1 MHLCDYSIMSPKFDW
16 FWLSKCNPFLYIAGS
31 NIHRNQSQQ
40 SKQMPTS
47 ISGYSICATQG
58 DSVDEELNGDNSNEA
73 RNNNNYVQDQLTAFT
88 NSARQHQK
96 LRQSVI
102 YSEKHDTT
110 QFPLNQSQTTSTS
123 GSNSRAGMATSAS
136 NYSMSSGINLM
147 IIYVWFNYLPK
158 LGIAICSFYIF
169 FVMRKIVQICHTTT
183 HLLQNVTKP
192 S

>member
-1 MHLCDYSIMSPKFDW
+1 MDLRDYCIKRNTDID
-16 FWLSKCNPFLYIAGS
+16 FWLYLYKSFLYIAGS

-58 DSVDEELNGDNSNEA
+58 DSIDEELNGDTSNEA

-88 NSARQHQK
+88 NSARQQQK

-136 NYSMSSGINLM
+136 NYSMSSGINLV
-147 IIYVWFNYLPK
+147 II
-158 LGIAICSFYIF
+158 
-169 FVMRKIVQICHTTT
+169 
-183 HLLQNVTKP
+183 
-192 S
+192 

>member
-1 MHLCDYSIMSPKFDW
+1 MH
-16 FWLSKCNPFLYIAGS
+16 FWLSLCQSFLYIAGS

-58 DSVDEELNGDNSNEA
+58 DLIDEELNGDTSNEA

-88 NSARQHQK
+88 NSARQQQK

-102 YSEKHDTT
+102 YNEKHDTT

-136 NYSMSSGINLM
+136 NYSMSSGINL
-147 IIYVWFNYLPK
+147 V
-158 LGIAICSFYIF
+158 
-169 FVMRKIVQICHTTT
+169 KI
-183 HLLQNVTKP
+183 
-192 S
+192 

>member
-1 MHLCDYSIMSPKFDW
+1 
-16 FWLSKCNPFLYIAGS
+16 
-31 NIHRNQSQQ
+31 
-40 SKQMPTS
+40 MPTS

-58 DSVDEELNGDNSNEA
+58 DSIDEELNGDTSNEA

-110 QFPLNQSQTTSTS
+110 QFPLSQSQTTSTS

-136 NYSMSSGINLM
+136 NYSMSSGINLVL
-147 IIYVWFNYLPK
+147 IQVWFNYLQNPSVEPYVVFT
-158 LGIAICSFYIF
+158 SFCNEKNSCYVSNLSYNAFI
-169 FVMRKIVQICHTTT
+169 
-183 HLLQNVTKP
+183 TK
-192 S
+192 SYKHSWKETNEK